1 MIPISN
7 IFLKYKQESL
17 TAVFLLCMFIVY
29 ISTHPGGFTVYVVT
43 VWANQGMILALV
55 AMAQFFAVLVRGLD
69 LSVGSIMALCNVTAS
84 YVLMGS
90 GVDIILGTIW
100 VIAIGIICGALNG
113 IIIVYGKIQPI
124 IATLATASV
133 YMGIA
138 LLFRPTPGGSIDY
151 DLADMMTLDI
161 LGVPTALIL
170 LTIILAIFWVPMR
183 RTGIGLSLY
192 AIGSSEQGAFQ
203 SGISVNKTRII
214 GFSLAGLFSA
224 FAGLYFS
231 YVTTTGDATI
241 GPNFT
246 LNSIAAVVIG
256 GVALRGGVGTL
267 IGAVIGAFILKTIA
281 SLMFFSGIP
290 PLAQPFVEGL
300 ILATTIALGNMG
312 ILWQKNKLEIYK

>member
-1 MIPISN
+1 M
-7 IFLKYKQESL
+7 LKSLSTYRHESL
-17 TAVFLLCMFIVY
+17 TVAFLAIMLVVFL
-29 ISTHPGGFTVYVVT
+29 STHPGGFTTYVMT

-69 LSVGSIMALCNVTAS
+69 LSVGAIMALCNVIAS
-84 YVLMGS
+84 YVLVGS
-90 GVDIILGTIW
+90 ATDMVLGSILVIGVGLL
-100 VIAIGIICGALNG
+100 CGFFNG
-113 IIIVYGKIQPI
+113 IVIVYGRIQPI
-124 IATLATASV
+124 IATLATASIFT
-133 YMGIA
+133 GIA
-138 LLFRPTPGGSIDY
+138 LLLRPTPGGEIDY

-161 LGVPTALIL
+161 FGVPTALI
-170 LTIILAIFWVPMR
+170 ILAIILIVFWLPLR
-183 RTGIGLSLY
+183 KTGLGLSLY

-203 SGISVNKTRII
+203 SGISVDKTRII
-214 GFSLAGLFSA
+214 AFTLAGLFSA
-224 FAGLYFS
+224 LAGTFFS
-231 YVTTTGDATI
+231 YVTTTGDASI

-300 ILATTIALGNMG
+300 ILATTIALGNIG
-312 ILWQKNKLEIYK
+312 VLWQKNKLEIFK